1 MDTYFLPIILALV
14 KSAAVRMA
22 AQICPCDTAF
32 NSFGCIARI
41 GTACPFCSC
50 SMSILF
56 LIFWSFLYW
65 MYHFMFPSK
74 VHRVHKG
81 SPQPPQHNFT
91 FHFMFRSRCPNGC
104 EVVSDCGFIYEHI
117 VLGHL
122 CVFIFKMCL
131 DFTGGSVVKNS
142 PANARDMD
150 SIPGPWRF
158 HVPQG
163 NWDLQPLKPACL
175 EPLFCKRSH
184 YSEQPAHHMKSD
196 AHSLQLGS
204 LVHSNEDSVQL

>member
-1 MDTYFLPIILALV
+1 MLTHSSIDGHVFLPHY
-14 KSAAVRMA
+14 
-22 AQICPCDTAF
+22 
-32 NSFGCIARI
+32 FGCCKECCCENDC
-41 GTACPFCSC
+41 TD
-50 SMSILF
+50 MSLWYCFQFFWVYSQNWNRLFILF

-74 VHRVHKG
+74 VHRVPV
-81 SPQPPQHNFT
+81 SPQPLQHNFT

-104 EVVSDCGFIYEHI
+104 EVVTDCGFIYDHLLL
-117 VLGHL
+117 VHL
-122 CVFIFKMCL
+122 CVFIIKMCL

-150 SIPGPWRF
+150 SIPGPGRF

-163 NWDLQPLKPACL
+163 SWDLQPLKPARL
-175 EPLFCKRSH
+175 GPVLQQKPLQWEACAPRA
-184 YSEQPAHHMKSD
+184 ERRPLA
-196 AHSLQLGS
+196 ATRES